1 MLILYK
7 CHRIIFLSM
16 EGLMNTFWTTKK
28 KKRERET
35 SLMIKVNL
43 PRDESTKEKEKLYLV
58 RFVKKETQ
66 FKYGPE
72 LDQQW
77 DYESKLNVNV

>member
-1 MLILYK
+1 
-7 CHRIIFLSM
+7 
-16 EGLMNTFWTTKK
+16 MNTFWTTKK

>member
-1 MLILYK
+1 MPQDYILK
-7 CHRIIFLSM
+7 HGRAHEHFLDY
-16 EGLMNTFWTTKK
+16 KK

>member
-1 MLILYK
+1 MPQDYILKHGRAHEHFLDYK
-7 CHRIIFLSM
+7 
-16 EGLMNTFWTTKK
+16 KK